1 MLAAGSVVTVTVV
14 TQPQVAEAAD
24 DREAAVITAAAAPEP
39 VAEPSVVEPPPPPPV
54 TIPDLRGQT
63 VDDAMRLLTEAGLT
77 VGTRSDE
84 ASNDAGLGTV
94 MVQRPPASET
104 APAGSAIDI
113 VVIARRVTPTLTGLS
128 LDEARKTLTDLGLTT
143 RVERVRANRG
153 ERDDVVV
160 GQEPDAGQPV
170 DSGSAALLRVATTT
184 PKRLFGGE
192 ELYKTQGRRCV
203 QVCQDA
209 GLIWKNEWT
218 GGSTNLCT
226 CHF

>member
-1 MLAAGSVVTVTVV
+1 MT
-14 TQPQVAEAAD
+14 
-24 DREAAVITAAAAPEP
+24 TAAAPDP
-39 VAEPSVVEPPPPPPV
+39 VAEPPVVEPAPPPAV

-63 VDDAMRLLTEAGLT
+63 VDDAMRLLTEVGLT

-94 MVQRPPASET
+94 VAQRPPASEM
-104 APAGSAIDI
+104 ALAGSAIDI
-113 VVIARRVTPTLTGLS
+113 VVIARRVTPTLTGLP
-128 LDEARKTLTDLGLTT
+128 LDEARKTLTDLGLTA
-143 RVERVRANRG
+143 RVERIRASRG

-160 GQEPDAGQPV
+160 GQEPGAGQPV

-209 GLIWKNEWT
+209 GLIWKNEWS
-218 GGSTNLCT
+218 GSTNSCT